1 MVSKNTFKPQAAE
14 CQCIHCSKLW
24 CNMLLSSNTGSST
37 SSSSKPFFLHVSV
50 LCPGRLLLPTVHT
63 RADVNLVQG
72 AQLYMYFPKPQGL
85 PWRMPSQAM
94 LQPFSGLFTF
104 CWACFAVGL
113 VAKLDQLFG
122 LILCIFDA
130 SHNYQQVLF
139 QDFWLSLLSFLKGW
153 LGASQHLCQLLKH
166 GLLVLQACL
175 AQGLFFTFFKAS
187 SKLLWVLVGISLAFF
202 SFFKPSSKD
211 KGASPSSSSSSSSPS
226 PLVKAA
232 KFPFLPSALPLP
244 LPLPFSRPLLCLFQG
259 CTRECRSLSKAF
271 CHSSSSSSPI
281 GIFLAKVARLCMP
294 AHICFHHIR
303 SIHRLP
309 AAPSTGAFAGDQ
321 SSTFQMHVLLLLCPL
336 GIHLFLCQP
345 LLFLF
350 QGAFSGGTLG
360 DLAKGGLAFLHQED
374 YDYVGQAFFFL
385 AHRLIPLFQGFIA
398 LLFQVG
404 LVLVIG
410 IALFHQRHWAL
421 EGGQLPLHLNAPWQL

>member
-1 MVSKNTFKPQAAE
+1 MKDAQPSHAPTFFRVVYFLLGLLGALLLALLLA
-14 CQCIHCSKLW
+14 LW
-24 CNMLLSSNTGSST
+24 LNWT
-37 SSSSKPFFLHVSV
+37 SSLASSFASLMQATTTSKCFFKAS
-50 LCPGRLLLPTVHT
+50 
-63 RADVNLVQG
+63 
-72 AQLYMYFPKPQGL
+72 GL
-85 PWRMPSQAM
+85 AFS
-94 LQPFSGLFTF
+94 PFSRSDL
-104 CWACFAVGL
+104 
-113 VAKLDQLFG
+113 
-122 LILCIFDA
+122 
-130 SHNYQQVLF
+130 VLF
-139 QDFWLSLLSFLKGW
+139 SIF
-153 LGASQHLCQLLKH
+153 ALCQLLKH

-211 KGASPSSSSSSSSPS
+211 KGASPSSSSSLLLLTLTTGQGCQVSFFAFG
-226 PLVKAA
+226 LALALAFAFFKA
-232 KFPFLPSALPLP
+232 LALPFPRLH
-244 LPLPFSRPLLCLFQG
+244 SM
-259 CTRECRSLSKAF
+259 RECRSLSKAF

-294 AHICFHHIR
+294 AHMCFHHIR

-321 SSTFQMHVLLLLCPL
+321 SSTFQMHVLLLLCPP

-350 QGAFSGGTLG
+350 QGAFSGGTFG

-374 YDYVGQAFFFL
+374 YVGQAFFFL
-385 AHRLIPLFQGFIA
+385 AHRLVLLFQGFIA
-398 LLFQVG
+398 ILFQVG

-410 IALFHQRHWAL
+410 IALSHQRR
-421 EGGQLPLHLNAPWQL
+421 